1 VQQARSRPR
10 FEGLALAPDP
20 SGRCN
25 IGVTLEWRGRRIS
38 RGVTCV
44 ETMQGR
50 IRAAAQASLAAALEI
65 VGDRA
70 TLSLIGVKAV
80 RAFDG
85 WVAIVRVN
93 GEVGDRVL
101 RLLGSA
107 ACEDEV
113 DLPRTAA
120 LALLNAINRVLEQLA
135 EGPALPFQRSS
146 GLPEDDPETESS
158 TVGRS
163 KR

>member
-1 VQQARSRPR
+1 VSQARSRPR
-10 FEGLALAPDP
+10 FEGLTVAPDP

-25 IGVTLEWRGRRIS
+25 IGVTLEWRGRTIS
-38 RGVTCV
+38 RSVTCV

-50 IRAAAQASLAAALEI
+50 LRAAAQASLAAALE
-65 VGDRA
+65 VVYDRA
-70 TLSLIGVKAV
+70 SLSLIGVKAV

-107 ACEDEV
+107 ACEDEA

-120 LALLNAINRVLEQLA
+120 LALLNAINRALEQLA
-135 EGPALPFQRSS
+135 EGPALPFERAT
-146 GLPEDDPETESS
+146 GLGS
-158 TVGRS
+158 TNA
-163 KR
+163 

>member
-1 VQQARSRPR
+1 M
-10 FEGLALAPDP
+10 APDA

-25 IGVTLEWRGRRIS
+25 IGVTLEWRGRTVS
-38 RGVTCV
+38 RSVMCV

-50 IRAAAQASLAAALEI
+50 LRAAAHASLAAALE
-65 VGDRA
+65 VVDDRA
-70 TLSLIGVKAV
+70 SLSLIGVKAV

-107 ACEDEV
+107 ACEDEA

-120 LALLNAINRVLEQLA
+120 LALLNAINRVLEPLA
-135 EGPALPFQRSS
+135 EGATPPFERTTGPGKENASDDGTRS
-146 GLPEDDPETESS
+146 
-158 TVGRS
+158 VGRS